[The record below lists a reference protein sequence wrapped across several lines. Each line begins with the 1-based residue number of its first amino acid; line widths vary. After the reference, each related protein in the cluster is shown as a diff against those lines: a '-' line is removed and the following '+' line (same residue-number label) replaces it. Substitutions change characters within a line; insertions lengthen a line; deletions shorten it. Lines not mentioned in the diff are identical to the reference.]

1 MMNHH
6 SLRFLALASQQE
18 LSILNNG
25 IIWDYHCSTWSGISF
40 KYILYKNSSKLVRI
54 RLPHLEPFFEGHYVH
69 SAGVSWK
76 QLVKISFL

>member
-1 MMNHH
+1 MNRHFA
-6 SLRFLALASQQE
+6 LRFLALVSQQE
-18 LSILNNG
+18 LHVLNNG
-25 IIWDYHCSTWSGISF
+25 ILWDYGCNPWSGISF